1 MILEEDCKY
10 SRKPHTN
17 EYVKELLRV
26 RLCHFSTI
34 HFKEMAV

>member
-17 EYVKELLRV
+17 EYVKELLKSES
-26 RLCHFSTI
+26 LSLFYNS
-34 HFKEMAV
+34 FQGDG